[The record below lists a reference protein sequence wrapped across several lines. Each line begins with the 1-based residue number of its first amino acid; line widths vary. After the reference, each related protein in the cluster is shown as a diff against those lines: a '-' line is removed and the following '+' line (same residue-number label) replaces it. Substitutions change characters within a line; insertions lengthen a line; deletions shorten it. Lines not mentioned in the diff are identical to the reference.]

1 MILTLSGVF
10 MGIVLVVLYIYIIY
24 NTLDKILPYILMK
37 RMLKNNAPK
46 LPKEFLFL
54 VCFSLTFSF
63 YYVYLGV
70 ILINTL
76 FGG

>member
-1 MILTLSGVF
+1 MILTLSGIF
-10 MGIVLVVLYIYIIY
+10 MGIVLVILYIYIIY